1 VQGWKKSLRRSCPFE
16 ALIQGKVMVMATTT
30 IIMTSTIITTTDS
43 TSALLRLM
51 AWLSPAFPVGSFS
64 YSLGLE
70 RAVHDGQVSDAATLK
85 DWLDAVLRYGS
96 GWNDAVL
103 LAASWREATEE
114 RLPSEVAELAE
125 ALAGSSERHRETML
139 QGAAFLSA
147 ARAWPHSLV
156 EQLPVDCAYP
166 VSVGAVAGAH
176 GVALQATLA
185 AFLQAFISNQL
196 QAAIRLSV
204 IGQNDAVRLIA
215 SFEPEVTEIAEKAA
229 HSTLDDLGSATFVAE
244 IASMKHE
251 TQYSRLFRT

>member
-1 VQGWKKSLRRSCPFE
+1 
-16 ALIQGKVMVMATTT
+16 MATTT
-30 IIMTSTIITTTDS
+30 SIIMASTIITTTDS

-64 YSLGLE
+64 YSQGLE
-70 RAVHDGQVSDAATLK
+70 RAVHDGQVSGPATLE
-85 DWLDAVLRYGS
+85 DWLDAALRFGS

-103 LAASWREATEE
+103 LAASWHEAAEG
-114 RLPSEVAELAE
+114 RVPSDVAELAE

-139 QGAAFLSA
+139 QGAAFLNA
-147 ARAWPHSLV
+147 ARAWPHPLV
-156 EQLPVDCAYP
+156 EELPSNCAYP

-176 GVALQATLA
+176 GVALQAMLA

-204 IGQNDAVRLIA
+204 IGQTDAVRLIA
-215 SFEPEVTEIAEKAA
+215 AFERLVTEIAEKASN
-229 HSTLDDLGSATFVAE
+229 STLDNLGSATFGAE
-244 IASMKHE
+244 IASMRHE